1 MISSDTDPFTGIS
14 DPLTTHDLE
23 EARTYIDQVYA
34 SHRLEAHTDRQ
45 LDFRHRYSRSGR
57 LTIGH
62 LTYGAD
68 VSLDIVPTEQ
78 SYHVCLPLQGRCFV
92 EDGAERAQIGDGHA
106 AILPPMRSLSVQWTP
121 TSVQHV
127 LKVPRAAL
135 EMQLARLV
143 NQPIDSSPKFA
154 LDVDLKTGAAQ
165 ALQSSVAFLWSEL
178 SRVDGLST
186 ISLAREHLEQSI
198 LTQLLF
204 AVDHQY
210 SELLRADV
218 RQPRPSRIRKVLD
231 YIDAHPEHDL
241 TTAYLAE
248 IAGVTERAL
257 QAGFRKLVG
266 VSPSIYVRDVRLE
279 RVHAELLM
287 GPAYGTVTEIAS
299 RWGFYH
305 LSRFAGQYKHRF
317 GVLPSETMTRCR

>member
-106 AILPPMRSLSVQWTP
+106 AILPLC
-121 TSVQHV
+121 
-127 LKVPRAAL
+127 
-135 EMQLARLV
+135 AR
-143 NQPIDSSPKFA
+143 
-154 LDVDLKTGAAQ
+154 
-165 ALQSSVAFLWSEL
+165 
-178 SRVDGLST
+178 
-186 ISLAREHLEQSI
+186 
-198 LTQLLF
+198 
-204 AVDHQY
+204 
-210 SELLRADV
+210 
-218 RQPRPSRIRKVLD
+218 
-231 YIDAHPEHDL
+231 
-241 TTAYLAE
+241 
-248 IAGVTERAL
+248 
-257 QAGFRKLVG
+257 
-266 VSPSIYVRDVRLE
+266 
-279 RVHAELLM
+279 
-287 GPAYGTVTEIAS
+287 
-299 RWGFYH
+299 
-305 LSRFAGQYKHRF
+305 
-317 GVLPSETMTRCR
+317 